1 MKQSLVGFSS
11 IGEGSLLPP
20 APATIGIVVIE
31 VVIEVTRSGFRHL
44 FNVNE
49 DVFRGGTYV

>member
-11 IGEGSLLPP
+11 VGEGSLHPP
-20 APATIGIVVIE
+20 DLFVIE
-31 VVIEVTRSGFRHL
+31 VATEIAFETARFGFRHL